1 MNTKTKSM
9 KTNKTTTDIKQY
21 RKTWYAA
28 HKAEHLRNVKAW
40 QKRNREQY
48 LKNSYKPLA
57 KKFNAIK
64 NNEYCYSIYAI
75 TTPEG
80 IYIGCHGHM
89 PEDITLKNYWGS
101 GVKIKEVIKKVGK
114 ENCKKEILYTTHNI
128 NEAKQMESLFIQ
140 MSLKINNNILNCDTK
155 SNYYYRQFNC
165 EKVKENN

>member
-28 HKAEHLRNVKAW
+28 HKAEHLKNVKNW

-101 GVKIKEVIKKVGK
+101 GVKIKEVIKKYGK

-165 EKVKENN
+165 EKGLN